1 MAQGTHLDFR
11 LVSFEE
17 KVQKSL
23 EYGDEEHRDTEQDSR
38 KSNASIVAWFSGS
51 GRDVS

>member
-1 MAQGTHLDFR
+1 MAQGPILNFR

-23 EYGDEEHRDTEQDSR
+23 KHGDEEHRDTEQDSR
-38 KSNASIVAWFSGS
+38 KPNTSIVAWFSES
-51 GRDVS
+51 GRDLS